1 MSERVK
7 YDQMFLGCQ
16 NVSGVLSCM
25 AHILILV
32 CGFVSYVYSY
42 IWYVCSYLVCIH
54 TLVCVFLSGVYFD
67 TGMRILITWGGYH

>member
-1 MSERVK
+1 MILRSLLIVYE
-7 YDQMFLGCQ
+7 YSY
-16 NVSGVLSCM
+16 SGMC
-25 AHILILV
+25 ILIVGVFLH
-32 CGFVSYVYSY
+32 SYVYSY